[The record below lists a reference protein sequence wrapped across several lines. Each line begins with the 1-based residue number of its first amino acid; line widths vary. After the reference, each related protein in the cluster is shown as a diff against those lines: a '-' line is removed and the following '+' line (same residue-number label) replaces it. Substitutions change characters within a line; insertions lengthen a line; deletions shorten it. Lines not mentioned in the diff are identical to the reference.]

1 MIEVTSM
8 PHGSTTG
15 VRLLLDLGFD
25 LGKGFS
31 LTLRGGYQARSFAS
45 GGPAAGGSFTYA
57 F

>member
-8 PHGSTTG
+8 PHGSAVG

-25 LGKGFS
+25 FGRGFS
-31 LTLRGGYQARSFAS
+31 FVLRGGYQARSFAS
-45 GGPAAGGSFTYA
+45 GGPAAGGTVSYA